1 MKKLLSLLTVS
12 VLGVTSIS
20 NVTAFSQAKTTYHNI
35 NSGSASKYKM
45 NLNIQLNAS
54 GWNHFLVHKGHFTIN
69 DKWGFGAYL
78 LQYADDNEFHHTWG
92 DFFMPDV
99 PDAVAFYKNNII
111 ENYFSGFGNL
121 QDCRSSIAEQLFSN
135 DEAPVKAI
143 KALYNLY
150 YDLKDVNITKGVIF
164 TFNATLYYT
173 PHGISVYTL
182 DDPSYKIIH

>member
-12 VLGVTSIS
+12 VLGVTSIT
-20 NVTAFSQAKTTYHNI
+20 NVTAFSQAKTTYKNI
-35 NSGSASKYKM
+35 NSGTASYSKLDLK
-45 NLNIQLNAS
+45 IQLNAAA
-54 GWNHFLVHKGHFTIN
+54 WTHFLVHKGHFTIN

-99 PDAVAFYKNNII
+99 PNAVAFYKNNII
-111 ENYFSGFGNL
+111 ENYFGDFGNL
-121 QDCRSSIAEQLFSN
+121 QDCKSQIAERLFSN

-164 TFNATLYYT
+164 TFKATFDYGV
-173 PHGISVYTL
+173 PVYTL
-182 DDPSYKIIH
+182 GDPSYKIIQ

>member
-12 VLGVTSIS
+12 VLGVTSIT
-20 NVTAFSQAKTTYHNI
+20 NVTAFSQAKTTYQNI
-35 NSGSASKYKM
+35 NSGSGSWHEM
-45 NLNIQLNAS
+45 NLAIQLNAS

-92 DFFMPDV
+92 NFFMPDI
-99 PDAVAFYKNNII
+99 PDANIFQKSNII
-111 ENYFSGFGNL
+111 ENYFGDFGNSR
-121 QDCRSSIAEQLFSN
+121 DCKSSVAEQLFSN

-164 TFNATLYYT
+164 TFKATFYYT
-173 PHGISVYTL
+173 PYSTYTL